1 MRAYP
6 KLIPS
11 SSFFEKVIAALI
23 IEVVEKARGVPRD
36 VDLICNLEKPHL
48 DLRRTGDLERERL
61 LGDRDLDF
69 SGDFDRDRDLA
80 KMKLS
85 KYLRSA
91 IFRNGFP

>member
-11 SSFFEKVIAALI
+11 TSFFENVIAGLI
-23 IEVVEKARGVPRD
+23 IEVVEKARGV
-36 VDLICNLEKPHL
+36 DLIFNLEKPHL

-85 KYLRSA
+85 KCLRSA

>member
-11 SSFFEKVIAALI
+11 TSFFENVIAGLI
-23 IEVVEKARGVPRD
+23 IEVVEKARGV
-36 VDLICNLEKPHL
+36 VLICSLEKPHL